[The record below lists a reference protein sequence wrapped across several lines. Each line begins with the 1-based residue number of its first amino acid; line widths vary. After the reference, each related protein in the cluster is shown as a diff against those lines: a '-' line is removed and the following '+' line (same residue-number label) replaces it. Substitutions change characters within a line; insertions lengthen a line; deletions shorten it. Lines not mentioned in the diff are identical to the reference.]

1 MMEHV
6 QLLNRSLL
14 LVAILNASVVDT
26 QPTPKLKDLKGWNN
40 VIQIRLSSIHLF
52 LLSR

>member
-6 QLLNRSLL
+6 QLLNL
-14 LVAILNASVVDT
+14 ACCYFILNASAVYK
-26 QPTPKLKDLKGWNN
+26 QPTPKLEDLKGWNN
-40 VIQIRLSSIHLF
+40 VIQRRLSSIHLF